1 MPPRPRL
8 AAAATTGQ
16 ELAAAVIFR
25 LQWRWRIP
33 ATRQLADALPALAG
47 LSAAQLSI
55 LAGHLR
61 RTRHHGALP
70 ATLTAS
76 YGIVAGGTITAS
88 TPATAHATLTP
99 GTTWQPGHRPHHAT
113 GRAVLIHVPG
123 RILHQLAQSASPT
136 PTA

>member
-1 MPPRPRL
+1 MRYPR
-8 AAAATTGQ
+8 
-16 ELAAAVIFR
+16 
-25 LQWRWRIP
+25 WP
-33 ATRQLADALPALAG
+33 A
-47 LSAAQLSI
+47 SARAQLSI

-70 ATLTAS
+70 AALTAS